1 MMNSIDVKAS
11 TIPDTITV
19 EVIGRRFVAA
29 SEEMFATLVRSAYSP
44 NIRERRDCSVG
55 IFDVAGRLVALS
67 AIGPIHLSALMGV
80 VENVK
85 RRFDL
90 RAIHEGDCYMTND
103 PYTGGGSHLPD
114 ITLISPVFHAG
125 AIVAFVANLAHHS
138 DVGGRVPGSESA
150 DCTDI
155 FQEGLRIPVVRLV
168 SEGTLQPDP
177 VAFLTLNSRRPKDR
191 EGDINAQ
198 LAAIRTGVTRVQA
211 IFDKF
216 SEMTVIAAIEAL
228 LEHAAERTRAAIRK
242 VPNGRYENIDY
253 LDNDGVSDVL
263 VPLKVALVVED
274 ERIVFDFSGTSDQV
288 AGARNMPLNACLAG
302 VYYAIKALLDP
313 ELPANAG
320 TYSTVEVIAPIGS
333 VFNATAP
340 AAVGDR
346 AATGN
351 ILGDLIFGA
360 MAKADPGR
368 VMAGCGPYQGVI
380 VSGRDSRN
388 GEFFVDYETF
398 AGASGA
404 TARGDGRDAVRVHV
418 SGSAN
423 LPIESLEQEYPIT
436 VDRYE
441 LIEDSGGAGT
451 YRGGLGTR
459 RDITFLGDDVRVS
472 GRGLRQTKGA
482 SGFFGGKDGRTG
494 TFLLHPSSASPTRL
508 NASFSGFAVEKG
520 AQLRI
525 ETPSGAGYGDPFAR
539 DVRSVLKDIQDG
551 RISPEHAK
559 REYGVSTIDGT
570 LDAVA
575 TEALRARDA

>member
-1 MMNSIDVKAS
+1 
-11 TIPDTITV
+11 
-19 EVIGRRFVAA
+19 
-29 SEEMFATLVRSAYSP
+29 MFATLVRSAFSP

-55 IFDVAGRLVALS
+55 IFDVAGRLIALS

-90 RAIHEGDCYMTND
+90 REIRDGDCYMTND

-114 ITLISPVFHAG
+114 ITLISPVFHVG
-125 AIVAFVANLAHHS
+125 RIVAFVANLAHHS

-168 SEGTLQPDP
+168 SAGKFQADP
-177 VAFLTLNSRRPKDR
+177 FAFLALNSRRPKDR
-191 EGDINAQ
+191 EGDVNAQ
-198 LAAIRTGVTRVQA
+198 LAAIRTGVSRVQQ
-211 IFDKF
+211 IFVRF
-216 SEMTVIAAIEAL
+216 SETTVIAAMEAIL
-228 LEHAAERTRAAIRK
+228 QHAAERTRAAIRK

-253 LDNDGVSDVL
+253 LDNDGVSDTL

-274 ERIVFDFSGTSDQV
+274 EHIVFDFSGTSGQV

-302 VYYAIKALLDP
+302 VYYAVKALLDP
-313 ELPANAG
+313 DLPANGG
-320 TYSTVEVIAPIGS
+320 TYSTVHVIAPSGS
-333 VFNATAP
+333 VFNAVAP

-360 MAKADPGR
+360 MAKADPAR

-380 VSGRDSRN
+380 VSGRDPRS
-388 GEFFVDYETF
+388 GDYFVDYETF

-404 TARGDGRDAVRVHV
+404 TARRDGRDAVRVHV

-441 LIEDSGGAGT
+441 LIEDSGGAGAR
-451 YRGGLGTR
+451 RGGLGTR
-459 RDITFLGDDVRVS
+459 RDITVLGDEVQVS

-482 SGFFGGKDGRTG
+482 IGFFGGKDGRTG
-494 TFLLHPSSASPTRL
+494 SFLMHPSSASPMRL
-508 NASFSGFAVEKG
+508 KASFSGLVVEKG
-520 AQLRI
+520 DQIRI
-525 ETPSGAGYGDPFAR
+525 ETPSGAGYGDPLAR
-539 DVRSVLKDIQDG
+539 DVASVLADIKDG
-551 RISPEHAK
+551 RITPEHAR
-559 REYGVSTIDGT
+559 REYGVSTVDGT
-570 LDAVA
+570 LDEGA
-575 TEALRARDA
+575 TRVLRAVKA